1 MLRLDR
7 RSKWVRSVDP
17 SSGISIRSAAA
28 VGGEIKLD
36 LKREY
41 VGKEKNTIMPSVLQR
56 EERNLWFCFKFEIFY
71 SCSEVMVTKW
81 KATFLP
87 VSESVSCNYIWSSPS
102 PTHNLVLKHSVANVE
117 CEITVSGK
125 QLTGTAKWEEILKLK
140 DILCITCCW
149 KWMDRHMKPCAQSAV
164 KISLSVQVVNS
175 TVLAAISTLV
185 TVG

>member
-1 MLRLDR
+1 MRQ
-7 RSKWVRSVDP
+7 
-17 SSGISIRSAAA
+17 SIKYKLCVVCCGWCR
-28 VGGEIKLD
+28 GE
-36 LKREY
+36 
-41 VGKEKNTIMPSVLQR
+41 G
-56 EERNLWFCFKFEIFY
+56 NLLYNCKFEIFY

-140 DILCITCCW
+140 DILCITCCC
-149 KWMDRHMKPCAQSAV
+149 KWCERHTKRCAQSAV
-164 KISLSVQVVNS
+164 KVSFSVQVVNS
-175 TVLAAISTLV
+175 IVPVAINSMV
-185 TVG
+185 TVGKDNYTVP